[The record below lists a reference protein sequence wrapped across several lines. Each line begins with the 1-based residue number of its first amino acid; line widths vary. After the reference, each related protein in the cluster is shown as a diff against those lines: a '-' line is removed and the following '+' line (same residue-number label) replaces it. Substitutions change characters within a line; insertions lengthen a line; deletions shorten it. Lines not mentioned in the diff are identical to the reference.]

1 MFKKFSKPLKWLV
14 IFLLVVVV
22 ASIGASLV
30 QNSFWSVKVTT
41 EKFETVNG
49 ELAGYLYM
57 PTGVDAD
64 NPAPAV
70 VLTHGYLNNAEMQEI
85 AAIELSRRGYVV
97 LAFSMY
103 DHGDSTW
110 DTPAQFSFYV
120 SAMYDA
126 VQYMY
131 DQDYVLKDELGNGMI
146 GVSGH
151 SMGGFASTCAVYLD
165 EVDFGTNGY
174 RKIAASLPAGA
185 DYRYIPWGQDAA
197 IAAYGPRSIGHIAA
211 HYDQFFF
218 DNNPTV
224 DQIGSVYYKDFTSD
238 PSGLAFLGRT
248 TEGTADAGVFY
259 SDAGGQRVIFTP
271 DETHPQ
277 NTWSLETGRDTIE
290 FFEEAFTYQLG
301 LHDDLGTLSS
311 YGIETTKTGQV
322 WWLKEAF
329 TLTALMIIPAFML
342 ISNLP
347 VLKKVYAGNMVISTK
362 KETDKVKLIIKTV
375 LLVGLGVLN
384 AFLIVGFMNRTE
396 LVAGVIQILPEL
408 QTLVIICWVVF
419 GVALAAIGTFWI
431 MTLVNKDEAKVES
444 LKKLTWKVTYYG
456 IALVV
461 ISMLYRLLLVN
472 AGEIVITDH
481 YYSAPSVNTIVYW
494 AMASGGLILLV
505 TVLSGFYFNLNS
517 DDENPFGLKVKPA
530 QLGLSLLNALAL
542 VVGILFFVAVVGWV
556 FLTDFRFYTYAI
568 QIFNTPQFIAAL
580 RYMPLFFIYY
590 FAAGIAVFVNT
601 KSVKGWLGD
610 VFAAVLLSGPV
621 VLFLIIQYIP
631 LYGSGTANWPA
642 FSLSSILCV
651 GLVPTLS
658 IAGIIM
664 RRLSLKTGN
673 IWTGVFFTSIF
684 FTLITLANTTVY
696 LLTAV

>member
-1 MFKKFSKPLKWLV
+1 MFKKLSKPLKWLV
-14 IFLLVVVV
+14 IFLLVIVV

-41 EKFETVNG
+41 EKFETANG

-57 PTGVDAD
+57 PKGVDAD

-70 VLTHGYLNNAEMQEI
+70 LLTHGYLNNAEMQEI

-146 GVSGH
+146 GISGH

-165 EVDFGTNGY
+165 EVDFATNGY

-185 DYRYIPWGQDAA
+185 DYRYIPWGQDATLA
-197 IAAYGPRSIGHIAA
+197 SYGTRSIGHIAS

-218 DNNPTV
+218 ENNPTA
-224 DQIGSVYYKDFTSD
+224 DQIGSVFYKDFTSD
-238 PSGLAFLGRT
+238 PTGLAFLGRT
-248 TEGTADAGVFY
+248 AEGTAEASVFY

-277 NTWSLETGRDTIE
+277 NTWSLETGGDTIN
-290 FFEEAFTYQLG
+290 FFETAFTYQLG
-301 LHDDLGTLSS
+301 LHDDLGTLDS
-311 YGIETTKTGQV
+311 YGIETGKTGQV

-329 TLTALMIIPAFML
+329 TLTALLALIAMIIPAFML

-347 VLKKVYAGNMVISTK
+347 VLKKVYASNMVISTK
-362 KETDKVKLIIKTV
+362 KETDKIKLIVKGV
-375 LLVGLGVLN
+375 LLVGLGILN
-384 AFLIVGFMNRTE
+384 AFLVKTFMDRADG
-396 LVAGVIQILPEL
+396 LG
-408 QTLVIICWVVF
+408 TLATICWIVF
-419 GVALAAIGTFWI
+419 GVAVAAVIAFWV
-431 MTLVNKDEAKVES
+431 MTLVNKNPEKAEA
-444 LKKLTWKVTYYG
+444 LKKLTLKVSWYAL
-456 IALVV
+456 ALVV
-461 ISMLYRLLLVN
+461 ITMLYRWLLVN
-472 AGEIVITDH
+472 SGEIVMTDH

-517 DDENPFGLKVKPA
+517 EDENAFGLKVKPL
-530 QLGLSLLNALAL
+530 QLGLSILNALAL
-542 VVGILFFVAVVGWV
+542 VVGILFLVAVVGWV

-580 RYMPLFFIYY
+580 RYIPLFFIYY
-590 FAAGIAVFVNT
+590 FAAGISVFVNT
-601 KSVKGWLGD
+601 KNVKGWLGD
-610 VFAAVLLSGPV
+610 VFAAALLAGPV

-631 LYGSGTANWPA
+631 LYSSGTAYWPT

-651 GLVPTLS
+651 GLVPTLA